1 MREILLPRCLD
12 ISVVRTVAA
21 ELQGSLLP
29 GELTLDVSSIVKVD
43 AAGLQ
48 LLCAT
53 MVAARARGITIRW
66 KGVPAALTDGAR
78 TLGLGAALDLARP
91 RTQETP

>member
-1 MREILLPRCLD
+1 VHEILLPRCLD
-12 ISVVRTVAA
+12 ITVVRTVAA
-21 ELQGSLLP
+21 ELQSALIP

-53 MVAARARGITIRW
+53 MVAARARGAQIRW
-66 KGVPAALTDGAR
+66 KGVPAALIEGAR
-78 TLGLGAALDLARP
+78 TLALAGALELPDP
-91 RTQETP
+91 RTQETR

>member
-1 MREILLPRCLD
+1 MREILLPRSLD

-21 ELQGSLLP
+21 ELQGALLP
-29 GELTLDVSSIVKVD
+29 GELTLDVSAIVKVD

-53 MVAARARGITIRW
+53 MVAARARGTQIRW
-66 KGVPAALTDGAR
+66 KGMPAALAEAAR
-78 TLGLGAALDLARP
+78 TLALEAALDLPGP
-91 RTQETP
+91 RAQETR